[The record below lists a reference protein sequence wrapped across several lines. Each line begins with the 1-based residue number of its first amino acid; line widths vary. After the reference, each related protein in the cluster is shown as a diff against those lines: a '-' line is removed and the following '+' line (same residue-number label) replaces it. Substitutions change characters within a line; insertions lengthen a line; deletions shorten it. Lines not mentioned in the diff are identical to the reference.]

1 MMKKIYKQLLLV
13 PLASFVYALGVSL
26 FLDPNGIAPGGIT
39 GVSIVLNR
47 LTGLDTGTLILAL
60 NIPLLILAWH
70 MYGIGFVL
78 SSLYSLCCI
87 SFFTNALSQLT
98 AATQDSFL
106 ASAVGGLLIA
116 VGLGLILRIG
126 STTGGTDIIVKL
138 LKRKKKHLKTSTLF
152 LIVDICVLVFSFI
165 VFQNMEQLLYAVLTV
180 GIMSVVLEFVL
191 YGKDEAKLC
200 FIITDSAE
208 GLAAYLLE
216 NLDIGVTYLSGIGGY
231 TGQRKKIIMCVMK
244 KNIAPF
250 VLDAVKEL
258 DPNAFMIVTSANEI
272 YGNGYKSYQGG
283 INL

>member
-1 MMKKIYKQLLLV
+1 MKKIYKQLLMV
-13 PLASFVYALGVSL
+13 PFDSFIYAIGVSL

-47 LTGLDTGTLILAL
+47 LTGMDTGTLILAL
-60 NIPLLILAWH
+60 NVPLLIIAWH

-87 SFFTNALSQLT
+87 SFFTNIMSQFPV
-98 AATQDSFL
+98 ATRDPFL
-106 ASAVGGLLIA
+106 ASVAGGVLIA

-138 LKRKKKHLKTSTLF
+138 VKRKKRHLKTSTLF
-152 LIVDICVLVFSFI
+152 FIVDICVLVFSFV
-165 VFQNMEQLLYAVLTV
+165 VFRDMERLLYAIVTV
-180 GIMSVVLEFVL
+180 VIMSVVLEVVL
-191 YGKDEAKLC
+191 YGRDEAKLC
-200 FIITDSAE
+200 FIISDYPE
-208 GLAAYLLE
+208 GIAFYFMEAL
-216 NLDIGVTYLSGIGGY
+216 NIGVTYLQGSGGY
-231 TGQRKKIIMCVMK
+231 TGQRKRIIMCVMK

-250 VLDAVKEL
+250 VMEAVKEL

-283 INL
+283 MNL